1 MSITLNV
8 IYTVHEFRMVMSQNG
23 LGVIQI
29 YYFQNG
35 PNATVTSQI
44 ISTPNFIALY

>member
-1 MSITLNV
+1 MSLGWLCHKMIL
-8 IYTVHEFRMVMSQNG
+8 SC